1 MNVMN
6 PTMNNN
12 GIIIG
17 VIIIIIVQNIMNST
31 IATIMS

>member
-6 PTMNNN
+6 PKMNSI

-17 VIIIIIVQNIMNST
+17 VIIIIIAQNIMNST
-31 IATIMS
+31 IATKIS